1 MRSQAIWCFS
11 RSRDVSAQVPGL
23 RATRLPVARV
33 ELAGNRRRVSFY
45 WPVPVSVAVCGLPGA
60 LSLTC
65 RVALYVALLLG
76 ENTTLMLHEEPAANV
91 LVQVR
96 D

>member
-1 MRSQAIWCFS
+1 LWFTWSGGVEKV
-11 RSRDVSAQVPGL
+11 RDYVFARPPVVRELPRGQLACRL
-23 RATRLPVARV
+23 R
-33 ELAGNRRRVSFY
+33 Y
-45 WPVPVSVAVCGLPGA
+45 YCPVPVSVAVCGLLGA

-65 RVALYVALLLG
+65 SVALYVALLFG